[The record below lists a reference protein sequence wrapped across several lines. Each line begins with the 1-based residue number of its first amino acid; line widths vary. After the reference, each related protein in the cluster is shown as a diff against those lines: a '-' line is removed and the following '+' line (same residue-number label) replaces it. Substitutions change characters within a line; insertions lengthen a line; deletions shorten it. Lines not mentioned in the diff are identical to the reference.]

1 MNEHAHFQRFDVAML
16 TLFRISTGDN
26 WNGILKDTIN
36 NKMCEAIPEVDC
48 SVLEH
53 IAPIYFAMFVLA
65 TQFVLL
71 NVVVAVLMKH
81 LEDAKDDVSTTSGPR
96 DSITSGER
104 GSNDRDFTG
113 QGLAIDVPQV
123 TTDDKSSSD
132 GGGENKQFTTAKV
145 NGIQNGGSTVPSVA
159 INGEDVNSDSE
170 YSTTSPIPRTK
181 SRRSN
186 MLSRSAPTLRPTL
199 RTRNRSSSAAPRIVK
214 DISRTGSLVKLS
226 PILGRLSKAKRYDD
240 SDELVSHVN
249 PVAVFTAMTNEA
261 SENDVS
267 PERERPP
274 LSPRAPLYKMSQDSD
289 LYDSALEGDPSELA
303 GSATRIPKLS
313 RARPSLKSTQSAS
326 TSSSGDDE
334 RFHIPQH
341 LRTKQN
347 AWVSPEG
354 EVIDQ
359 SEPTKATNINRSQE
373 HLPKKPPHSSPGMRK
388 GEGIELTQKRPATAA
403 VGDKRPKK
411 VYREQSYV

>member
-1 MNEHAHFQRFDVAML
+1 ML

-81 LEDAKDDVSTTSGPR
+81 LEDAKDDASETTGPR

-104 GSNDRDFTG
+104 HSNDRDFTSAG
-113 QGLAIDVPQV
+113 HDVPQV
-123 TTDDKSSSD
+123 ITDDKSSSD
-132 GGGENKQFTTAKV
+132 GGGENKQYTTAEV

-170 YSTTSPIPRTK
+170 YSTTSPLPRTK
-181 SRRSN
+181 SKRSN
-186 MLSRSAPTLRPTL
+186 VLSRSAPTLRSSL
-199 RTRNRSSSAAPRIVK
+199 RTRQRSSSAAPRIVK
-214 DISRTGSLVKLS
+214 DFRRTGSLVRLS
-226 PILGRLSKAKRYDD
+226 PILGRLSKSKRYDD

-249 PVAVFTAMTNEA
+249 PVSEFSAMTNEA

-267 PERERPP
+267 PEREKPP

-289 LYDSALEGDPSELA
+289 LYDSALEGDNAELA
-303 GSATRIPKLS
+303 GSVSRTPK
-313 RARPSLKSTQSAS
+313 RCRPRPSLKSTQSTS

-334 RFHIPQH
+334 RFHVPQR
-341 LRTKQN
+341 LRTKTN
-347 AWVSPEG
+347 AWASPEG
-354 EVIDQ
+354 DFMDQ
-359 SEPTKATNINRSQE
+359 SEPSKSTNNNKPRESSPI
-373 HLPKKPPHSSPGMRK
+373 KPPQSATDRKK
-388 GEGIELTQKRPATAA
+388 GEGMELAQKRPVTAVAT
-403 VGDKRPKK
+403 GKPKK